1 MAEIIEDIKISILE
15 IVDDLGI
22 NFTSFN
28 PKILHN
34 SPGTTGSLTIETNSS
49 STNALTLSAP
59 NGGLILSAASGIVGI
74 TGGLAASSQQITSS
88 GAISLNHLIT
98 TFNTTSGAINA
109 TLADG
114 EVGQMKILVGE
125 TIATGITATVTPTSP
140 LGFTSVAFNLTGGA
154 ANLLYVSSGWV
165 LISQRNSVVV

>member
-22 NFTSFN
+22 NFTSDN

-34 SPGTTGSLTIETNSS
+34 GSGSGSLTIETNSS
-49 STNALTLSAP
+49 STDALTLSAP

-74 TGGLAASSQQITSS
+74 TGGFAASSEQITAS

-98 TFNTTSGAINA
+98 TFNTTSGVINA
-109 TLADG
+109 TLANG

-125 TIATGITATVTPTSP
+125 TIATGITATITPTTP